1 MEEGGMKAKE
11 KPKTTTKGTA
21 KKAYFSKPWL
31 KHYPKGVP
39 AEVEAPLISVPA
51 LFEQATDKYAKKT
64 ALIFYGKK
72 ISYAELKDQIDR
84 LAAALADLGITKGDT
99 VALYLLNSPQ
109 YVISFFAALKVG
121 AKITPISPIYTS
133 IEIKHQIE
141 DSEAKTIICQDILYD
156 NVEKTGIALKNI
168 IVTNITE
175 YLPALK
181 KALRKNVHGK
191 IYAEMSVPTPKFV
204 KKAGLIQFR
213 DLIKKYPP
221 KPPLV
226 KIDPKNDLSALPYTG
241 GTTGL
246 PKAAML
252 THYNMVSLVK
262 QVTAFFP
269 LFEEG
274 KEVILAFLP
283 FFHIYGQVVV
293 MLTGLVQ
300 GNTLV
305 LFTTPDVDGILT
317 AVERY
322 QASAFYGVPTLFD
335 YLNQHEKTD
344 LVDWKRLKLIACG
357 ADTLHESILAAW
369 ERRTGTDIMEGYGMT
384 ETTAVSH
391 SSPPNRPKK
400 GSFGLPLPS
409 INAAVVDVDSTE
421 FVPVGSEGELILNGP
436 NIMKGYWKR
445 PEETKASLIELDGKT
460 WLRTGDIVKMDEEG
474 YFHFF
479 DRKRDLIKYKG
490 YSVFARH
497 VEEVLY
503 SHPQIKAAAVVGV
516 PDPQVGHVIK
526 AFVVLEP
533 EARGRISEQEIIE
546 YCKERLAPYKV
557 PRIVE
562 FRSELPK
569 TDVGK
574 VSHRELREEAEA
586 R

>member
-1 MEEGGMKAKE
+1 VK
-11 KPKTTTKGTA
+11 TKGTA
-21 KKAYFSKPWL
+21 QTTSKLTAKEAYLSKPWL

-39 AEVEAPLISVPA
+39 AEVNAPLISVPE
-51 LFEQATDKYAKKT
+51 LFDEATDNYGKKT

-72 ISYAELKDQIDR
+72 VSYAELKEEIDR
-84 LAAALADLGITKGDT
+84 LATALADLGVSKGDT

-109 YVISFFAALKVG
+109 YVISFFAALKTG
-121 AKITPISPIYTS
+121 AKVTPVSPIYTS
-133 IEIKHQIE
+133 IEIKHQLE

-156 NVEKTGIALKNI
+156 NVEKAGIALKHV
-168 IVTNITE
+168 IVTNIAE

-181 KALRKNVHGK
+181 KALGK
-191 IYAEMSVPTPKFV
+191 SILGNIYGEMRAPTPKFI
-204 KKAGLIQFR
+204 KKAGLVQFQ

-262 QVTAFFP
+262 QITAFFP
-269 LFEEG
+269 LFEQG

-300 GNTLV
+300 GDTLV

-322 QASAFYGVPTLFD
+322 QASGFYGVPTLFE
-335 YLNQHEKTD
+335 YLNQHEKTN
-344 LVDWKRLKLIACG
+344 LVDWKRLKLIASG
-357 ADTLHESILAAW
+357 ADTLHESIAAAW

-409 INAAVVDVDSTE
+409 INAAIVDVDSTE
-421 FVPVGSEGELILNGP
+421 FIPVGKEGELILSGP
-436 NIMKGYWKR
+436 NIMQGYWKR
-445 PEETKASLIELDGKT
+445 PKETKESLIELDGKR
-460 WLRTGDIVKMDEEG
+460 WLRTGDIVRMDEEG

-479 DRKRDLIKYKG
+479 DRKKDLIKYKG

-516 PDPQVGHVIK
+516 PDPAVGHVIK
-526 AFVVLEP
+526 AYVVLEP
-533 EARGRISEQEIIE
+533 EARGRISEQEVID
-546 YCKERLAPYKV
+546 YCKEKLAPYKV
-557 PRIVE
+557 PKIVE

-574 VSHRELREEAEA
+574 ISHRELREEAEA